1 MAVSAAVVPAKERK
15 MSVGLPSHYQLRLEH
30 ISHEVSRLPRDAG
43 DTVVLLGDVHV
54 EENPATE
61 LAGAHVINMGIK
73 EDELGRDCNGL
84 KDRLWLLP
92 MARPG
97 HVIIMA
103 GLNDL
108 REGRD
113 PLEMEKCFIGLVED
127 VKRNAPTAKIHVA
140 MIPPTRDRYGKLMHE
155 IAVMNAILEEL
166 AEKQGLE
173 FVDLFS
179 PLEDDEGQLAPD
191 CSEDGYYLNDTGFDR
206 INIMLEKHL
215 SNGDSY

>member
-1 MAVSAAVVPAKERK
+1 
-15 MSVGLPSHYQLRLEH
+15 MSVGLPTHYQLRLEH
-30 ISHEVSRLPRDAG
+30 ISHEVSRLPRDAQG
-43 DTVVLLGDVHV
+43 TVVLLGDVHV
-54 EENPATE
+54 EANPVKE
-61 LAGAHVINMGIK
+61 FGDAHVINMGIQ
-73 EDELGRDCNGL
+73 EDELGADCHGT

-108 REGRD
+108 REGRN
-113 PLEMEKCFIGLVED
+113 PLDLERCFVELID
-127 VKRNAPTAKIHVA
+127 QVRRHAPGAKIHLA
-140 MIPPTRDRYGKLMHE
+140 EIPPTRERYGKLMHS

-166 AEKQGLE
+166 ATKLDLE
-173 FVDLFS
+173 LVDLFS
-179 PLEDDEGQLAPD
+179 MLEDDDGQLCQD

-206 INIMLEKHL
+206 INSMLERHL